1 MLTDIAKTV
10 PAGSAGLLFHPYLG
24 GERAPL
30 WDANAR
36 GSFFGLNR
44 NHTRAHMIRAVLEGI
59 VFNLYMTTLALTE
72 VTGKPKEILAAGGF
86 VQSSLGRQIM
96 ADVYEHDVTIP
107 DSYESGC
114 LAAMY
119 LAKMSLGMES
129 NLSGITKYIG
139 KEKKYQPNK
148 DNYKAY
154 RKLIPI
160 FIRLSR
166 ELSKEYESIA
176 DYQREFSKIYKD

>member
-1 MLTDIAKTV
+1 M
-10 PAGSAGLLFHPYLG
+10 
-24 GERAPL
+24 
-30 WDANAR
+30 
-36 GSFFGLNR
+36 
-44 NHTRAHMIRAVLEGI
+44 
-59 VFNLYMTTLALTE
+59 
-72 VTGKPKEILAAGGF
+72 
-86 VQSSLGRQIM
+86 M
-96 ADVYEHDVTIP
+96 ADVYEHDVTIH